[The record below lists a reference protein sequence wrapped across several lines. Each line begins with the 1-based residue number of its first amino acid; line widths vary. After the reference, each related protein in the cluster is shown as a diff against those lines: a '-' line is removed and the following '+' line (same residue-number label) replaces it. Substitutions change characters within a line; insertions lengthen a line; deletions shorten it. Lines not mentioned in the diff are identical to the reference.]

1 MKQAVF
7 FVCLLLFVF
16 ASNGFGQ
23 QPSQASVLPVSPT
36 QSNDQL
42 GAITGE
48 LGKIS
53 RSVDKLQGN
62 WKSFFDSFSTN
73 QGLRLS
79 EKQQKLLLA
88 FEVLNR
94 SEQRL
99 GNLQKIRL
107 DLTEKQSTFRL
118 QLSRVSDDL
127 LPETIDRYVSTR
139 GSLNA
144 EQLRDIRRQALLKEK
159 TELSNV
165 LYQIQRD
172 LDNANDEIRV
182 TEQLLRTIRA
192 RLFPELEKELADL

>member
-16 ASNGFGQ
+16 ASIVSGQ
-23 QPSQASVLPVSPT
+23 QQSQASPLPVSPA

-53 RSVDKLQGN
+53 RSVDTLQGN
-62 WKSFFDSFSTN
+62 WKSFFDAFSTN

-99 GNLQKIRL
+99 GNLQKMRL
-107 DLTEKQSTFRL
+107 DLTEKQSTIRL
-118 QLSRVSDDL
+118 QLARVMDDL

-144 EQLRDIRRQALLKEK
+144 EQLREIRRQALLKEK
-159 TELSNV
+159 TELSSV

-172 LDNANDEIRV
+172 LDNTNDEIRV
-182 TEQLLRTIRA
+182 TEIAAHDPGPPLS
-192 RLFPELEKELADL
+192 